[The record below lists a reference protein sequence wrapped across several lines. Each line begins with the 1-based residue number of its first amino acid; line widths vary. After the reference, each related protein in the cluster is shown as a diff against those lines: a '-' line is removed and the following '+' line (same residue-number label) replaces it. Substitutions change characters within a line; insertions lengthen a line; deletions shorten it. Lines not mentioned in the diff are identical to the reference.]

1 MRKLPIII
9 AGVMIISTAAF
20 AEPGKTEDG
29 NPAARTTGTETTDI
43 GVRTT
48 TTGTD
53 LTDIGVRSTTGDD
66 KVVRKRPGR
75 TTYSSD
81 GEGSGATTSTE
92 RKKMEKLPA
101 AEAEPLEL
109 MDETDPCPTLPC

>member
-1 MRKLPIII
+1 MMKILPIIALGVLV
-9 AGVMIISTAAF
+9 AGSGAF
-20 AEPGKTEDG
+20 AEQGK
-29 NPAARTTGTETTDI
+29 PAARTTGTETTDI

-53 LTDIGVRSTTGDD
+53 QVDIGVRSGDGTD

-75 TTYSSD
+75 TSYSS
-81 GEGSGATTSTE
+81 GNEGGGQPAGQTE